1 MCSVMRC
8 LLLIMLATVLA
19 TGPAHAGAAG
29 PRVIREQLKT
39 EFTLSRMPVFGCTEL
54 VFRFDP
60 AVLERGDL
68 AMVMVQIDKWLA
80 RAPAR
85 AAAMT
90 PGSHDA

>member
-1 MCSVMRC
+1 MSV
-8 LLLIMLATVLA
+8 LDLKVATDRVRLF
-19 TGPAHAGAAG
+19 THTVDPVRFEAG
-29 PRVIREQLKT
+29 K
-39 EFTLSRMPVFGCTEL
+39 PVFACTEL

-68 AMVMVQIDKWLA
+68 AMVIVQIDKWLA

-90 PGSHDA
+90 PGLHDA